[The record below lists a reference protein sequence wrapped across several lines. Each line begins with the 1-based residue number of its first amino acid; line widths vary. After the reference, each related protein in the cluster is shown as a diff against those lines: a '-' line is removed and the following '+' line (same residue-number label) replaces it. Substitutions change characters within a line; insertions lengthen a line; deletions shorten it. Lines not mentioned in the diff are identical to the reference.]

1 MLFMAPWRQ
10 SGIELSLKYMKKFDY
25 FVPCYYDFKKEIKD
39 GVESVVLDTS
49 KHYSEEY
56 LVRVKEANPQ
66 VQIIPRLFVH
76 GMQGDVFF
84 LASTQEEQY
93 AKIMAHIE
101 DIYANPHYQGLY
113 FSSPFVT
120 PNHQY
125 PFSMKNFLKSIRE
138 IADKHG
144 KKLMISME
152 GYDPK
157 PDQKINKKKARE
169 LIDLVDKLIV
179 ANYDCPRGNDGL
191 TIPISP
197 MDWIKQNYDFYC
209 EVYSKAKLT
218 PKLIMVTYH

>member
-1 MLFMAPWRQ
+1 
-10 SGIELSLKYMKKFDY
+10 
-25 FVPCYYDFKKEIKD
+25 
-39 GVESVVLDTS
+39 
-49 KHYSEEY
+49 
-56 LVRVKEANPQ
+56 
-66 VQIIPRLFVH
+66 
-76 GMQGDVFF
+76 
-84 LASTQEEQY
+84 
-93 AKIMAHIE
+93 
-101 DIYANPHYQGLY
+101 
-113 FSSPFVT
+113 
-120 PNHQY
+120 
-125 PFSMKNFLKSIRE
+125 MKNFLKSIRE
-138 IADKHG
+138 IADKYG

-218 PKLIMVTYH
+218 PKLIMVTILPYIGDSSLWLLRGYVRQVRPN

>member
-1 MLFMAPWRQ
+1 
-10 SGIELSLKYMKKFDY
+10 
-25 FVPCYYDFKKEIKD
+25 
-39 GVESVVLDTS
+39 
-49 KHYSEEY
+49 
-56 LVRVKEANPQ
+56 
-66 VQIIPRLFVH
+66 
-76 GMQGDVFF
+76 MQGDVFF

-93 AKIMAHIE
+93 AKIMKYLE
-101 DIYANPHYQGLY
+101 GIYENPHYDGIY

-125 PFSMKNFLKSIRE
+125 PFSMKNFLKSVRE
-138 IADKHG
+138 IADKNG

-169 LIDLVDKLIV
+169 LIDLVDKLII

-197 MDWIKQNYDFYC
+197 MDWVKQNYEFYC

-218 PKLIMVTYH
+218 PKLIMVLHLSFRQSLYTVISWPCMESTIPSKARRCWRSYIRRSRLG

>member
-1 MLFMAPWRQ
+1 
-10 SGIELSLKYMKKFDY
+10 
-25 FVPCYYDFKKEIKD
+25 
-39 GVESVVLDTS
+39 
-49 KHYSEEY
+49 
-56 LVRVKEANPQ
+56 
-66 VQIIPRLFVH
+66 
-76 GMQGDVFF
+76 
-84 LASTQEEQY
+84 
-93 AKIMAHIE
+93 
-101 DIYANPHYQGLY
+101 
-113 FSSPFVT
+113 
-120 PNHQY
+120 
-125 PFSMKNFLKSIRE
+125 MKNFLKSIRE
-138 IADKHG
+138 IADKYG

-218 PKLIMVTYH
+218 PKLIMVNILPYIGYSSLWLLRGHVRQVRPNRGQGGT